1 MENKVS
7 IWKNSVNYGVI
18 AGILMVAF
26 SLIQWLLGMME
37 VKGLSMVG
45 YLILAFVMYIG
56 AKAWRDKF
64 NNGFMS
70 YGEAFKTGFY
80 ITLISAVIGVLYQ
93 YVFLNFI
100 DPEFIVNQLA
110 KAEETILEANPNIS
124 DADLDRAMEMSAKF
138 TNGSMIAIMSLV
150 VSVIFGT
157 ILAAIVA
164 IFAKKPDPAQAD

>member
-37 VKGLSMVG
+37 VKGLGMVG

-70 YGEAFKTGFY
+70 YGEAFRTGFY
-80 ITLISAVIGVLYQ
+80 ITLIAAVIGVLYQ
-93 YVFLNFI
+93 YIFLNFI
-100 DPEFIVNQLA
+100 DPEFIAGQLA

-124 DADLDRAMEMSAKF
+124 DADLDRALEMSAKF
-138 TNGSMIAIMSLV
+138 TSGGMIAIMSLV
-150 VSVIFGT
+150 MSLIFGT

>member
-37 VKGLSMVG
+37 VKGLGMVG

-56 AKAWRDKF
+56 AKTWRDKF

-70 YGEAFKTGFY
+70 YGEAFRTGFY
-80 ITLISAVIGVLYQ
+80 VT
-93 YVFLNFI
+93 
-100 DPEFIVNQLA
+100 
-110 KAEETILEANPNIS
+110 
-124 DADLDRAMEMSAKF
+124 
-138 TNGSMIAIMSLV
+138 
-150 VSVIFGT
+150 
-157 ILAAIVA
+157 
-164 IFAKKPDPAQAD
+164 